1 MSDQPAPGSAGPR
14 IECVPD
20 GPLRVRGIPTLR
32 RAGGPDLPT
41 QDVTA
46 LCRCGGSAKKPY
58 CDGTH
63 RTNGFTSA
71 KGEPRSPDRVD
82 SYRGRHITIHD
93 NRSLCAHAGRCT
105 DGLPATFRIDKE
117 PFVDPDAD
125 AAARIVDIVGKCPS
139 GALGYTLHDAAAT
152 EAPADP
158 APMIVVTPGP
168 YAVVGRIDI
177 DQPRNAGASP
187 VRCTLCRC
195 GASRNKPFCDGSHWD
210 IGFHDAAS

>member
-1 MSDQPAPGSAGPR
+1 MSDQPEARSEGPR

-20 GPLRVRGIPTLR
+20 GPLRVHGLPSLR
-32 RAGGPDLPT
+32 NSKGQDLP
-41 QDVTA
+41 VKEVMA
-46 LCRCGGSAKKPY
+46 LCRCGGSAKKPF

-71 KGEPRSPDRVD
+71 KGELRSPDQVD
-82 SYRGRHITIHD
+82 TYRGVGITIHD

-105 DGLPATFRIDKE
+105 DGLPATFRIDQE

-125 AAARIVDIVGKCPS
+125 PVARIVEIVGKCPS
-139 GALGYTLHDAAAT
+139 GALAFTLHDAAA
-152 EAPADP
+152 EAARPDP

-210 IGFHDAAS
+210 IDFRDEAN